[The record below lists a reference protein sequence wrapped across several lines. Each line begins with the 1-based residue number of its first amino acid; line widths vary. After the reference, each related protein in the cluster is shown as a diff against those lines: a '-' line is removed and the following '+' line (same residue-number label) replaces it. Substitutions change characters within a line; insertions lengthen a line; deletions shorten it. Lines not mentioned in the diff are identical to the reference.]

1 MTSADEPGQAEP
13 RHRLLAGYVVAAFL
27 VTALIGAVAFVLGSN
42 SGSPADT
49 SAPTG
54 PFAPVYS
61 GLEQRRTEAGVPT
74 MAEGGGE
81 HFHPNLEVYV
91 RGRQIDVPVNIGI
104 DPSQPPEMMAGLHTH
119 DSSGMIHNEAGTGAT
134 LGQFFAVWGIPFSP
148 TRLGPYEASGE
159 ESVRMWV
166 DGKPSEA
173 FADLEL
179 ADMQQIA
186 VVYGTDEQVPAALS
200 DSS

>member
-1 MTSADEPGQAEP
+1 MTSPDEPVQVEP
-13 RHRLLAGYVVAAFL
+13 RQRLRAGYFVAAFL
-27 VTALIGAVAFVLGSN
+27 VTALIGAVAFVLGSE
-42 SGSPADT
+42 SGSPTDT
-49 SAPTG
+49 SATPG
-54 PFAPVYS
+54 PFAPVYQ
-61 GLEQRRTEAGVPT
+61 GLEQRLTEAGVPT

-81 HFHPNLEVYV
+81 HFHPSLQVYV
-91 RGRQIDVPVNIGI
+91 RGKQVDVPVNIGI
-104 DPSQPPEMMAGLHTH
+104 DPAQAPEMMAGLHTH
-119 DSSGMIHNEAGTGAT
+119 DSSGVIHNEAGTGAT

-159 ESVRMWV
+159 ESVRIWV

-179 ADMQQIA
+179 ADMQQIV
-186 VVYGTDEQVPAALS
+186 VVYGTDEQVPTGLR